1 MAFTEDSGPDTA
13 DGNGTRW
20 RRSLRD
26 TFRALSDWDGF
37 DRFDGEFRGA
47 VSSARQAVEQ
57 HRTLISQASRIGG
70 ELGVAAVKLVEEA
83 AGRGT
88 ASSPTAAYF
97 CEHQSHPPGGPGGFG
112 GPGGGGEAPEAEVAE
127 AEVPTDLW
135 EEVSSVQE
143 ELCRQQELRRGR
155 SAAINAQDEALRAL
169 RSELMDLRLQV
180 QEAFEGRESAAAC
193 LQAAEW
199 RTQRSSL
206 EALQDAHHEFL
217 LRRADVARE
226 LRLARGERDKGEAPR
241 DPSSWAR
248 DGPEIDALKA
258 AKVELA
264 ELLAEADEVRLRS
277 RRESAQLEHQLEG
290 AQAEHARLRQADSP
304 MEGEAN
310 LRGPWRR
317 LARSD
322 DNPFA

>member
-1 MAFTEDSGPDTA
+1 MVRHGFHRGQWARHS
-13 DGNGTRW
+13 RW
-20 RRSLRD
+20 QRHALEERSLRD

-112 GPGGGGEAPEAEVAE
+112 GGGEAPEAEVAE

-193 LQAAEW
+193 LQAAE
-199 RTQRSSL
+199 SSL
-206 EALQDAHHEFL
+206 EALQEAHHEFL